1 MANNANQESHALYG
15 AVVVRLMDRVMLC
28 KTPDL
33 PTGGFTIPGTAW
45 ADLVSRCSAPHFR
58 TSAFL
63 SVTADRDPTQ
73 EVTLSYHL
81 MTDDA
86 LGYGVIGAKAVGRRE
101 GHAALDELAA
111 LFKKMFVEPPSKLN
125 PKLVDVFVRP
135 ARDLMV
141 RHSSGAAAGAADNK
155 VMKVKLAVD
164 EVKNMALDNVERV
177 IQRGQ
182 RIDDIV
188 QATDD
193 LQFQAEGFQRNSRDL
208 RNQMWW
214 SSMKGRIMLAGAVS
228 FMLMLFYFTFFA
240 GNGSSKKTTTTTQ
253 APSSSPA

>member
-1 MANNANQESHALYG
+1 MTSNVSEESHALYG
-15 AVVVRLMDRVMLC
+15 AVVVRLVDRVMLC
-28 KTPDL
+28 KTPSA
-33 PTGGFTIPGTAW
+33 PTNGFTIPGTAW

-58 TSAFL
+58 TSAFFN
-63 SVTADRDPTQ
+63 VTADKDPNQ

-81 MTDDA
+81 MTDDVF
-86 LGYGVIGAKAVGRRE
+86 GYGIIGAKAVSRRD

-111 LFKKMFVEPPSKLN
+111 LFKKMFVEPPSTLN
-125 PKLVDVFVRP
+125 PKLADVFVRP
-135 ARDLMV
+135 ARDLLMK
-141 RHSSGAAAGAADNK
+141 HSSGAAAGSAENK
-155 VMKVKLAVD
+155 VTKVKLVVD

-193 LQFQAEGFQRNSRDL
+193 LQFQAEGFQRSSRDL

-214 SSMKGRIMLAGAVS
+214 SSMKGRIMLAGAVG
-228 FMLMLFYFTFFA
+228 FMLLLVYFTFFA
-240 GNGSSKKTTTTTQ
+240 GNGKKRESVTTQ
-253 APSSSPA
+253 APSSAPK